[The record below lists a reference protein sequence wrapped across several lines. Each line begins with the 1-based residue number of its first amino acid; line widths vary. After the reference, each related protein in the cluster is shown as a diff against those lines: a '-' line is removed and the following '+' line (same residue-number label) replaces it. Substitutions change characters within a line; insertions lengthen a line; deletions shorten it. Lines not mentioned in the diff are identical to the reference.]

1 MGKLI
6 DKIERGQQSSG
17 PRLGFAPASASKG
30 PSMLLVAVLPAG
42 DAALAASAVE
52 KGADAVLVK
61 GGDLPTGRTAAVGAV
76 WSDRGG
82 RVAGDFAVIT
92 DRDASV
98 APLLEAEDFD
108 VVLSLDFDMPDTE
121 LRTLEAL
128 PMNVFIVPDLGEPLT
143 TKKLIALLRVT
154 RATSKPVLTYCS
166 AGAGKAALVALRDA
180 GIAGFLIEV
189 PKTSAVGGLAQLRKT
204 LDGLPQRKKNRNR
217 SRETAS
223 LGMGYNMGSSPERRP
238 AKPDED
244 DDDEP

>member
-30 PSMLLVAVLPAG
+30 PSMLLVAVLPTG

-52 KGADAVLVK
+52 RGADAVLVK
-61 GGDLPTGRTAAVGAV
+61 GGDLPPGKSVAVGAV
-76 WSDRGG
+76 WTDRGG

-98 APLLEAEDFD
+98 SPLLDAEDLD
-108 VVLSLDFDMPDTE
+108 VVLTVDFDMPDTE

-128 PMNVFIVPDLGEPLT
+128 PMSAFIVPDLAEPLT
-143 TKKLIALLRVT
+143 TKKLIAILRVT
-154 RATSKPVLTYCS
+154 RATSKPVLTYIS
-166 AGAGKAALVALRDA
+166 AGVDKAALVALRDA
-180 GIAGFLIEV
+180 GIAGFLMEV
-189 PKTSAVGGLAQLRKT
+189 PQAAAVGGLAQLRKT
-204 LDGLPQRKKNRNR
+204 LDSLPQRKKNRNR

-223 LGMGYNMGSSPERRP
+223 LGLGYNMGSSPDRRP